1 MRSDEQ
7 MEAMET
13 LETGE
18 DWAIVRAL
26 RKGAAPAP
34 EFRARL
40 KQSFLSEAE
49 LDARRRKAYK
59 LSILGLP
66 KFYVNLAAAGAAAA
80 LILIALTYN
89 IWFRPTP
96 ALEIAGE
103 PHQSERGMLL
113 DSKSGALGFA
123 PHAGDRADAVY
134 VEYSRPFTDEVPGIV
149 ELIAVEAGGAVELTG
164 DAQAVV
170 LTVSSDVVDHVLDRL
185 SEAIGTAVISKPV
198 HLNSEQVTIYITFS
212 PD

>member
-1 MRSDEQ
+1 MRPDEQ
-7 MEAMET
+7 MEVMET

-26 RKGAAPAP
+26 QKGAAPAP

-49 LDARRRKAYK
+49 SDARRRKAYK

-66 KFYVNLAAAGAAAA
+66 RFYVNLAAAGAAAA

-89 IWFRPTP
+89 IWFRPAP

-103 PHQSERGMLL
+103 RGALL
-113 DSKSGALGFA
+113 GSKSGALGFA

-134 VEYSRPFTDEVPGIV
+134 VEFSRPFTDEVPGIV
-149 ELIAVEAGGAVELTG
+149 ELIAAEAGGAVELTG
-164 DAQAVV
+164 TAQAVV
-170 LTVSSDVVDHVLDRL
+170 LTVSSDVVDHVLARL

-198 HLNSEQVTIYITFS
+198 HLNSEQVTICITFS